1 LHHPAAL
8 RDLRRVI
15 GRDRQQKQ
23 IYRRRP
29 YMYRSGFSALGSP
42 RAGMALCLVGSLA
55 AFCAGPV
62 RVACAQAPAA
72 SAFEVASIKPLG
84 PVAPPLLP
92 EFASI
97 PADSNPRFLY
107 SLSGRR
113 LAARGRT
120 LAQLVAAAYLIPVRE
135 IVGPS
140 WMSEARFDVEALIPA
155 SQIPE
160 RGSDKKAFDTLERTA
175 SEMFRTLLAE
185 RFALKVHHEDR
196 RVSGY
201 ILSIGK
207 GGPKLTE
214 SGPAML
220 TDNDYV
226 DRIKRGF
233 NGMQMDHCDMVQLT
247 NQLARLLGAPVNDQT
262 GLKGHYSIVIQYTY
276 TEFANEAN
284 RPSVLQDALSDY
296 GLRLAAGKIDAPFLV
311 IDNVSRTPTE
321 N

>member
-1 LHHPAAL
+1 
-8 RDLRRVI
+8 
-15 GRDRQQKQ
+15 
-23 IYRRRP
+23 
-29 YMYRSGFSALGSP
+29 MYRSGISVLGSP

-72 SAFEVASIKPLG
+72 SAFEVASIKPSG
-84 PVAPPLLP
+84 PDTPWRAGA
-92 EFASI
+92 EIMANT
-97 PADSNPRFLY
+97 NPRMLY
-107 SLSGRR
+107 SIRGRR

-140 WMSEARFDVEALIPA
+140 WMSEARFDVEGLIPA
-155 SQIPE
+155 GQSLPE
-160 RGSDKKAFDTLERTA
+160 RKFDLSKGSDKKAFDTVEKTA
-175 SEMFRTLLAE
+175 SEMLRTLLAE
-185 RFALKVHHEDR
+185 RFALKAHHEDR

-201 ILSIGK
+201 ILSVGK

-214 SGPAML
+214 TGPSVL
-220 TDNDYV
+220 TSNPTNYV
-226 DRIKRGF
+226 SRIRPGF
-233 NGMQMDHCDMVQLT
+233 NGVQMDHCDMVQLT
-247 NQLARLLGAPVNDQT
+247 NHLAQQLGAPVDDQT

-276 TEFANEAN
+276 TEFADEAA
-284 RPSVLQDALSDY
+284 RPSVLRNAMSDY
-296 GLRLAAGKIDAPFLV
+296 GLHLAAGKIDAPFLV

>member
-1 LHHPAAL
+1 
-8 RDLRRVI
+8 
-15 GRDRQQKQ
+15 
-23 IYRRRP
+23 
-29 YMYRSGFSALGSP
+29 MYRSGISVLGSP

-97 PADSNPRFLY
+97 PADINPRSLY
-107 SLSGRR
+107 SINGRR
-113 LAARGRT
+113 LQALGRT
-120 LAQLVAAAYLIPVRE
+120 LAQLVAAAYEIPVRE

-140 WMSEARFDVEALIPA
+140 WMSQARFDVEGLIPA

-160 RGSDKKAFDTLERTA
+160 GGSGKKPSDTLEKTA

-185 RFALKVHHEDR
+185 RFALKAHHEDR

-214 SGPAML
+214 SGPAVP
-220 TDNDYV
+220 TNPTTYV
-226 DRIKRGF
+226 DRIKPGF
-233 NGMQMDHCDMVQLT
+233 NGMQMDHCDMAQLA
-247 NQLARLLGAPVNDQT
+247 NQLARLLGAPVDNQT

-276 TEFANEAN
+276 TEFADEAA
-284 RPSVLQDALSDY
+284 RPSVLRDALSDY
-296 GLRLAAGKIDAPFLV
+296 GLHLAAGKIEAPFLV